1 MELFVPVITTCIISV
16 MFLIYLNVY
25 YDVSCQRLFEKE
37 DTQSLENI
45 DEEDDGNY
53 NLEII

>member
-1 MELFVPVITTCIISV
+1 MELFAPVITTCIISV
-16 MFLIYLNVY
+16 MFLIYLNIY